1 VGRLRLAHDPLSDA
15 PDLHDVLHRQQLH
28 DLVRVKEA
36 RRRTS
41 VQVTTPTFTAGLV
54 IYRGEV
60 VTCSPI
66 LKRWVGVRRAADALD
81 RLRVQGWRVEFI
93 TNNGEG
99 TERR

>member
-1 VGRLRLAHDPLSDA
+1 
-15 PDLHDVLHRQQLH
+15 
-28 DLVRVKEA
+28 
-36 RRRTS
+36 
-41 VQVTTPTFTAGLV
+41 V

-66 LKRWVGVRRAADALD
+66 LKRWAGVRRATDALD
-81 RLRVQGWRVEFI
+81 RLRAQGWRVEFI